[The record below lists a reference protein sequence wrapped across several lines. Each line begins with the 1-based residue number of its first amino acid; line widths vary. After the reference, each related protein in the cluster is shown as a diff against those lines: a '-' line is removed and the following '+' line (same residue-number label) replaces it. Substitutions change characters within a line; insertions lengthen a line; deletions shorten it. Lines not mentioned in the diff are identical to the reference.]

1 MKKYIIYI
9 KKVQNEKKK
18 SIKIIFYLIL
28 YIIGV
33 GWRSGTKSYQNQP
46 ESVSSFKRILKSISN
61 LFILSQHRPIRG
73 GAWWVLEKIYSI
85 VISKRGTFS
94 EVSGF
99 TRV

>member
-1 MKKYIIYI
+1 M
-9 KKVQNEKKK
+9 
-18 SIKIIFYLIL
+18 
-28 YIIGV
+28 

-94 EVSGF
+94 EVRDLLGCKCEEELETP
-99 TRV
+99 TRVKGFMV